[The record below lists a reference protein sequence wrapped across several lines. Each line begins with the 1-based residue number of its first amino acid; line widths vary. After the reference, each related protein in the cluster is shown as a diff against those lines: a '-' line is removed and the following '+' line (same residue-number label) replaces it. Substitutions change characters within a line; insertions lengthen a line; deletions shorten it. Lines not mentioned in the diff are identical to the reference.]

1 MHTRI
6 ATKLIAVYAVFTPA
20 TAVFS
25 HDGHGLTGSHWH
37 VSDAWGFVALAVLVA
52 VAVWLSRGGK

>member
-1 MHTRI
+1 MRTKI
-6 ATKLIAVYAVFTPA
+6 AIKLIAAYAVFTPA
-20 TAVFS
+20 TSAFS

-37 VSDAWGFVALAVLVA
+37 VSDAWGFVALAMLVA